1 MRSDGSVRLVRRG
14 ETAPR
19 VREWGAEVRALFD
32 GAAGAAGWL
41 PWQVLGGPGSGKT
54 ALLTDIAS
62 ERIAA
67 GADPDSILVLTHS
80 KQAALRVR
88 NAVTRQLAAAFGGV
102 PGATREP
109 LVRTVHSYAF
119 AIVRRPAAAPRHP
132 PPPRRPRAP
141 PAVVLRE
148 LRSGGRAALQG
159 GLGG

>member
-1 MRSDGSVRLVRRG
+1 MRLVRRG

-119 AIVRRPAAAPRHP
+119 AIVRPPAAPPRNP
-132 PPPRRPRAP
+132 PPPRLTRA
-141 PAVVLRE
+141 AQAGVGRAM
-148 LRSGGRAALQG
+148 RSGGRG
-159 GLGG
+159 PIHEG